1 MIRLARPQKLLTQ
14 RTVLIRNAFT
24 FFMIFISEYFFNSVD
39 YEVFHTIVSTAT
51 HIAIWY
57 RFERDQNEGLMY
69 AREQTCFVRKFLA
82 EVLIPHFYV
91 VFMTMPRFSKNSI
104 PYHRCSLSSWL
115 KLLTIYFSSKF
126 RYVKQV
132 AATSPFLDVFEIWY
146 GITMLQHVEIQWL
159 IFTGKCAKCET
170 VILPTNFNK
179 LKISQIILAGKLME
193 QIREVHHI
201 FVYVVYV

>member
-1 MIRLARPQKLLTQ
+1 MTVKLNNTRLHNFVLWRCYLSNKTKKNWKIRKSQIMIRLARPQKLLTQ

-104 PYHRCSLSSWL
+104 PYHRCSLTPQWQRAECNL
-115 KLLTIYFSSKF
+115 PVTIVYSVDNLYFTADKVHYA
-126 RYVKQV
+126 YVL
-132 AATSPFLDVFEIWY
+132 ATREDAVRWKILSAFLW
-146 GITMLQHVEIQWL
+146 W
-159 IFTGKCAKCET
+159 
-170 VILPTNFNK
+170 
-179 LKISQIILAGKLME
+179 
-193 QIREVHHI
+193 
-201 FVYVVYV
+201 